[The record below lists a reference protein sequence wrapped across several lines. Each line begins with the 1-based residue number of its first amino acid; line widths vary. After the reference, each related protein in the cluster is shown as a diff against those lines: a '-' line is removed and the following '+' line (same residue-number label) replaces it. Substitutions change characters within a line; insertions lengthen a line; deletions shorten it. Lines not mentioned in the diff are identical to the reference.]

1 MSAFSRLWS
10 WFKRES
16 TPIPAAQVSAPP
28 RPKPV
33 SAAKMS
39 GLFSEL
45 LGLLKAGKPDRS
57 MAAPI
62 KVRSLKLPDPF
73 PGVMPASSPK
83 MAADSQI
90 ASVYQFGEQAGWDG
104 YGFMG
109 YALLAELAQ
118 IPEFRKPSEILAN
131 EMTRKWV
138 KLIST
143 GKEDKTEK
151 LKMLEDELKRLGV
164 QEAFRKAFE
173 GDNFFGR
180 MQIAIK
186 LKGDTDESLKL
197 PLVVD
202 ANIERDSLETIRV
215 IEPIWTY
222 PNDYN
227 SVDPLAD
234 NFYRP
239 QSWFVLSK
247 QIHTTRLLTF
257 ISRPVPDILKPAYL
271 FGGVSLTQLLQPYVE
286 NWLRT
291 RQSVSNITHNF
302 STPVFKTD
310 LGKLTEPGGAQLLYN
325 RIAVFN
331 TARDNQGAMVVD
343 FKAEDFVNVSAPLSG
358 LDKLQ
363 AQAQEQMASIPGIPL
378 VKLFGITPS
387 GLNASSDGEVR
398 CFYDNCESAQERTG
412 TPNLRRLLD
421 IIQMSKFGAV
431 DPDIGFVWQPLW
443 SLDEKGLAEVRK
455 INAETDCAYVD
466 HGILDTIEV
475 RQTVAAEENSRYASI
490 EVDELPDPPPEE
502 DDGAGEDD
510 PEGNGPDKG
519 PRDGDAPDVRDAPD
533 ARLRDSGEKKDAA

>member
-1 MSAFSRLWS
+1 MSILS
-10 WFKRES
+10 WFRR
-16 TPIPAAQVSAPP
+16 
-28 RPKPV
+28 RPKAEPV
-33 SAAKMS
+33 PNVAALVLAAKPEKPKSITSAM
-39 GLFSEL
+39 FAEL
-45 LGLLKAGKPDRS
+45 AGLLRVGKRRQPGADERPKTS
-57 MAAPI
+57 F
-62 KVRSLKLPDPF
+62 KLPSPF
-73 PGVMPASSPK
+73 PGVLPAGAPA
-83 MAADSQI
+83 MAQDSQI
-90 ASVYQFGEQAGWDG
+90 SAVYNFGVEASGGWDG

-109 YALLAELAQ
+109 YALLSELAQ

-143 GKEDKTEK
+143 SGSDKTEK
-151 LKMLEDELKRLGV
+151 LKDLEDEFERLGV

-180 MQIAIK
+180 MQIFPVIK
-186 LKGDTDESLKL
+186 GVEGDALKT
-197 PLVVD
+197 PLDVN
-202 ANIERDSLETIRV
+202 ANVERDSLEALRV

-227 SVDPLAD
+227 SVDPTAA
-234 NFYRP
+234 NFYKP
-239 QSWFVLSK
+239 QSWFVLSQ
-247 QIHTTRLLTF
+247 QIHASRLLTI

-271 FGGVSLTQLLQPYVE
+271 FGGVSLTQLLQPYVQ

-291 RQSVSNITHNF
+291 RQSVSDITHNF

-310 LGKLTEPGGAQLLYN
+310 LGKLTEPGGAQLLWN
-325 RIAVFN
+325 RINVFN

-343 FKAEDFVNVSAPLSG
+343 FKNEDFVNVSAPLSG

-363 AQAQEQMASIPGIPL
+363 AQAQEQMAAIAGEPL

-387 GLNASSDGEVR
+387 GLNASSDGEMR
-398 CFYDNCESAQERTG
+398 AFYDTVESTQERIG
-412 TPNLRRLLD
+412 TPHLRRLLD
-421 IIQMSKFGAV
+421 LIQMSKFGMI

-455 INAETDCAYVD
+455 INAETDCAYAD
-466 HGILDTIEV
+466 HGILDPIEV
-475 RQTVAAEENSRYASI
+475 RQTLAAEENSRYASI
-490 EVDELPDPPPEE
+490 DVNELPDPSLEN
-502 DDGAGEDD
+502 DDGGEDD
-510 PEGNGPDKG
+510 PEGGPDKG